1 MEDFYK
7 IAVLFRKFR
16 AHTILEE
23 EVDELRVWLRDRN
36 NRELFNRLMQG
47 EREVRV
53 MRELRKYDANRAFR
67 RFAGHVHPKR
77 RSIGYHGWVAAAVA
91 FPFIVG
97 ILIFW
102 WTNREVVHEVL
113 PFVQSVST
121 ISSPGIKKAVLT
133 LENGTKMALGDGIE
147 EEIVSGQGARLKID
161 STGLVYKTGVAK
173 DTLKINKLFVPRKGE
188 YNLTL
193 SDGTRVFLNS
203 DSRLVYPVAFGKDR
217 REVVLQG
224 EGYFDVA
231 KDSTRPFFVKTDDL
245 SVRVLG
251 TAFNLKCYP
260 GDTRVEATLVRGC
273 VEVLDGNVE
282 MLLSP
287 GEQARFNRESG
298 EMDKLQVNTALYTSW
313 KDGLFIFERERL
325 EDILTVLSR
334 WYDVVIFY
342 QRADV
347 KDELFTGDLKKY
359 DDIKEHLKMLEMTTD
374 VKFEIHEN
382 TIIVK

>member
-1 MEDFYK
+1 MKDFYK

-16 AHTILEE
+16 THSISEE
-23 EVDELRVWLRDRN
+23 EVEELRVWLQDRK
-36 NRELFNRLMQG
+36 NRKLFNRLMKG
-47 EREVRV
+47 DREVQV
-53 MRELRKYDANRAFR
+53 MRELRKYNTSKAFC
-67 RFAGHVHPKR
+67 RFVGQVHPKKR
-77 RSIGYHGWVAAAVA
+77 NIGYYGQIAAA
-91 FPFIVG
+91 IVLPLIAG
-97 ILIFW
+97 VLILW
-102 WTNREVVHEVL
+102 WANRNVREEVL
-113 PFVQSVST
+113 PLTQSMPT
-121 ISSPGIKKAVLT
+121 IPAPGVKKAVLT
-133 LENGTKMALGDGIE
+133 LENGMKMALGNGME
-147 EEIVSGQGARLKID
+147 EEIVSEEGARLKID
-161 STGLVYKTGVAK
+161 STGLVYKMGAGK
-173 DTLKINKLFVPRKGE
+173 DTSKINKLFVPRRGE

-203 DSRLVYPVAFGKDR
+203 DSRLIYPVAFGKDK
-217 REVVLQG
+217 REVILQG

-231 KDSTRPFFVKTDDL
+231 KDSSRPFLVKTDDL

-260 GDTRVEATLVRGC
+260 GDSRVEATLVRGS
-273 VEVLDGNVE
+273 VKVLEGNIE

-287 GEQARFNRESG
+287 GEQARFDRESG

-334 WYDVVIFY
+334 WYDVAVFY
-342 QRADV
+342 QRTDV

-359 DDIKEHLKMLEMTTD
+359 GGIEEHLKMLEMTTN

>member
-1 MEDFYK
+1 MKDFYK

-16 AHTILEE
+16 VHTILEE
-23 EVDELRVWLRDRN
+23 EVEELRVWLQDKR

-47 EREVRV
+47 EREVRA
-53 MRELRKYDANRAFR
+53 MRELRKYDTSRAFR
-67 RFAGHVHPKR
+67 RFTGQVHPKKR
-77 RSIGYHGWVAAAVA
+77 NIRYYGRVVAAITLPLVM
-91 FPFIVG
+91 G

-102 WTNREVVHEVL
+102 WSNREAVQKVL
-113 PFVQSVST
+113 PLAQSVST
-121 ISSPGIKKAVLT
+121 MPAPGIKKAVLT

-147 EEIVSGQGARLKID
+147 EEIVSEEGARLKID
-161 STGLVYKTGVAK
+161 STGLVYKMGAAK
-173 DTLKINKLFVPRKGE
+173 DTLKINKLFVPRRGE

-193 SDGTRVFLNS
+193 SDGTRVFLNA
-203 DSRLVYPVAFGKDR
+203 DSRLIYPVAFGKDK
-217 REVVLQG
+217 REVILQG

-231 KDSTRPFFVKTDDL
+231 KDETRPFLVKTDDL

-260 GDTRVEATLVRGC
+260 GDERVEATLVRGS
-273 VEVLDGNVE
+273 VKVLEGNVE

-287 GEQARFNRESG
+287 GEQARFDRVSG

-334 WYDVVIFY
+334 WYDVAIFY
-342 QRADV
+342 QREDV
-347 KDELFTGDLKKY
+347 KEELFTGDLKKY
-359 DDIKEHLKMLEMTTD
+359 NSIEDHLKMLEMTTN
-374 VKFEIHEN
+374 VKFEIRGN